1 MAQSVAGGTSG
12 RRSGATRSG
21 YSLVRG
27 TDFVRHRRV
36 MLQGQKISRESQVT
50 GGGVPSDEVRA
61 DSAERYAL
69 NAQERQHPT
78 AALLTVPAAA
88 ALALGIHLLAA
99 KSEPPNESHT
109 YTIVLGSFFAGAIV
123 AAVMQRR
130 WPALQ
135 TRMRRFRPL
144 FTVGVL
150 LLCVWELITSGFRML
165 PLPCFPDCHSGGVAE
180 HFCRLVYGTWRIL
193 SHPRRGRKCWSQIRS
208 RLVRELGARLGRVRK
223 SLRGACHHGGIFLH
237 GHDFAFQTAGPR
249 PGLAKRN
256 DSMVASSLRLR
267 DVGKSFPAPDQPLTR
282 RPVLET
288 ISVSLQAGELVS
300 LVGPS
305 GCGKSTL
312 LRLIAALDF
321 PDSGELLV
329 DGQSIPGPSAE
340 RGLVFQDPNLF
351 PWLTVRRNIEAGLAA
366 RGVLQQKSRVVS
378 EIMSLVGLE
387 AFVDAYQL
395 QSSC

>member
-1 MAQSVAGGTSG
+1 
-12 RRSGATRSG
+12 
-21 YSLVRG
+21 
-27 TDFVRHRRV
+27 

-150 LLCVWELITSGFRML
+150 LLCVWEMITSGFRML
-165 PLPCFPDCHSGGVAE
+165 PLPYFPSPAGVVQNMINDRGLL
-180 HFCRLVYGTWRIL
+180 FDSTW
-193 SHPRRGRKCWSQIRS
+193 H
-208 RLVRELGARLGRVRK
+208 
-223 SLRGACHHGGIFLH
+223 
-237 GHDFAFQTAGPR
+237 
-249 PGLAKRN
+249 
-256 DSMVASSLRLR
+256 
-267 DVGKSFPAPDQPLTR
+267 
-282 RPVLET
+282 
-288 ISVSLQAGELVS
+288 S
-300 LVGPS
+300 LVLLLS
-305 GCGKSTL
+305 GYL
-312 LRLIAALDF
+312 LGVVA
-321 PDSGELLV
+321 
-329 DGQSIPGPSAE
+329 
-340 RGLVFQDPNLF
+340 GLVTGVCIGWSAP
-351 PWLTVRRNIEAGLAA
+351 A
-366 RGVLQQKSRVVS
+366 RYWGMPLLKVV
-378 EIMSLVGLE
+378 
-387 AFVDAYQL
+387 
-395 QSSC
+395 